1 MTAFPDARRAL
12 PADATMSMF
21 PLPDGWPMRVF
32 DRPAASRAGSKARGS
47 ILWIGGRGDIIEKYL
62 ESLEEWHRLEWHV
75 SAFDWRGQGGSG
87 RLLADPLVG
96 HMGDFSQWIDDL
108 AVFWA
113 DWTARTPGPHVIM
126 GHSMGGHLVLR
137 ALLQQR
143 ISPDATVLSAPMLG
157 FSGGPLPQSWAGG
170 FAALIAR
177 FAPETKAW
185 KQGEKPGAV
194 DARRQFY
201 LTHDADRY
209 ADEIFWKTKDPALT
223 LGPASWAWVAAAY
236 RSNALFDTPG
246 ALEALTDPIL
256 LVATEGDKLVD
267 PAAIS
272 RAAARMSNAELLM
285 FDKSVSHEVLR
296 EIDAVRDAGMNRIAD
311 FLDRAAPAR

>member
-1 MTAFPDARRAL
+1 MTAYPHARRAL

-21 PLPDGWPMRVF
+21 TLPDGWPMRVL
-32 DRPAASRAGSKARGS
+32 DRPATGSRGS

-62 ESLEEWHRLEWHV
+62 ESMEEWHRAGWHV
-75 SAFDWRGQGGSG
+75 SALDWRGQGGSG
-87 RLLADPLVG
+87 RLLADTSTG
-96 HMGDFSQWIDDL
+96 HMTDFGIWIDDL

-137 ALLQQR
+137 ALVERR
-143 ISPDATVLSAPMLG
+143 IAPDATVLSAPMLG
-157 FSGGPLPQSWAGG
+157 FSGGPLPQGLAGG
-170 FAALIAR
+170 FAALLAR
-177 FAPETKAW
+177 FIPETKAW

-209 ADEIFWKTKDPALT
+209 ADEVFWKTQNPGLS

-236 RSNALFDTPG
+236 RSNALIDAPG
-246 ALEALTDPIL
+246 ALEKLGTP
-256 LVATEGDKLVD
+256 VFVVGTQGDKLVS
-267 PAAIS
+267 PAAIQT
-272 RAAARMSNAELLM
+272 AAARLPSAELLM
-285 FDKSVSHEVLR
+285 FDKTVAHEVLR
-296 EIDAVRDAGMNRIAD
+296 EVDAVRDQIMDRIAA
-311 FLDRAAPAR
+311 FLERAAPAP

>member
-1 MTAFPDARRAL
+1 MTAFPDTRRAI

-32 DRPAASRAGSKARGS
+32 DRPATGMRGS

-62 ESLEEWHRLEWHV
+62 ESIEEWHRGGWHV

-87 RLLADPLVG
+87 RLLADPSIG
-96 HMGDFSQWIDDL
+96 HMPDFATWIDDL
-108 AVFWA
+108 AAFWA

-137 ALLQQR
+137 ALLER
-143 ISPDATVLSAPMLG
+143 KIAPAATVLSAPMLG
-157 FSGGPLPQSWAGG
+157 FTGGPLPQGLAGG
-170 FAALIAR
+170 FASLLAWLI
-177 FAPETKAW
+177 PEKKAW

-201 LTHDADRY
+201 LTHDVERY
-209 ADEIFWKTKDPALT
+209 ADEVWWKTKDPSLA

-236 RSNALFDTPG
+236 RSNALIDAPG
-246 ALEALTDPIL
+246 ALEKLQADVLI
-256 LVATEGDKLVD
+256 VGTEGDKLVSS
-267 PAAIS
+267 AAIH
-272 RAAARMSNAELLM
+272 RAAERLPNVERLMS
-285 FDKSVSHEVLR
+285 DKTVAHEVLR
-296 EIDAVRDAGMNRIAD
+296 EIDSVRDAIMTRIAT
-311 FLDRAAPAR
+311 FLDRAAPAA

>member
-1 MTAFPDARRAL
+1 MTAFPAARRAL

-32 DRPAASRAGSKARGS
+32 DRPAAGGRGS

-62 ESLEEWHRLEWHV
+62 ESIEQWHRAGWHV
-75 SAFDWRGQGGSG
+75 SALDWRGQGGSG
-87 RLLADPLVG
+87 RLLADPLIG
-96 HMGDFSQWIDDL
+96 HMPDFARWVDDL
-108 AVFWA
+108 AAFWA
-113 DWTARTPGPHVIM
+113 DWTARTPAPHVIM

-137 ALLQQR
+137 ALMQLR
-143 ISPDATVLSAPMLG
+143 VKPDATVLSAPMLG

-201 LTHDADRY
+201 LTHDAERY
-209 ADEIFWKTKDPALT
+209 ADEIYWKTQNPALA

-236 RSNALFDTPG
+236 RSNALIDAVG
-246 ALEALTDPIL
+246 ALEALDASVFIVGTD
-256 LVATEGDKLVD
+256 GDKLVS
-267 PAAIS
+267 PAAI
-272 RAAARMSNAELLM
+272 RIAAARLPKGELLM
-285 FDKSVSHEVLR
+285 FDKSVAHEVLR
-296 EIDAVRDAGMNRIAD
+296 EVDGVRDEIMDRIAT
-311 FLDRAAPAR
+311 FLDRVAPAQ